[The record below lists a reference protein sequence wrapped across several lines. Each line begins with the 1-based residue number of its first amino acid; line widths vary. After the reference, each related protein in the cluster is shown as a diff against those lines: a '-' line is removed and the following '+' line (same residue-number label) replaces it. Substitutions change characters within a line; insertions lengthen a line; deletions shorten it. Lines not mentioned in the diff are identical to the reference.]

1 MKTAKEIADALVS
14 APDLSEDLLE
24 ALDVYRAAKRQT
36 GAPCA
41 LESALS
47 RAAHDCI
54 RHRDDLRQCLAD
66 AAWRLQKKG
75 PRPRRT
81 AWSGRRRSGVRR
93 AAWERLPAKEVQR
106 QARARGMDE
115 GRGKASLV
123 DRLVTAGLAPD
134 GDS

>member
-93 AAWERLPAKEVQR
+93 AACGVGAPPRQR
-106 QARARGMDE
+106 SATASAGAWH
-115 GRGKASLV
+115 GRGA
-123 DRLVTAGLAPD
+123 R
-134 GDS
+134 